1 MEKRSLEGHMLR
13 TCSRQ
18 LETGQSEALQ
28 LLKMP
33 GTIMSCVTV
42 AGKQVLNL
50 NSSKFIQG
58 SVENVWNATGLLL
71 NTILETYQKN
81 IGYPHAHQKS
91 LFYPH
96 GFPLT
101 E

>member
-1 MEKRSLEGHMLR
+1 MLR

-18 LETGQSEALQ
+18 PETGQSEALQ

-33 GTIMSCVTV
+33 GTVRSCVTV
-42 AGKQVLNL
+42 AGKQVFNL

-58 SVENVWNATGLLL
+58 SVQNVWNSTGLLL
-71 NTILETYQKN
+71 NTILETYQKK
-81 IGYPHAHQKS
+81 ICACPHAHQKS